1 MWPAGPPLASG
12 GVVDR
17 GDHDELHAA
26 ARARLEGRGLRCTAR
41 RERLLAVLVAEA
53 RPMTIAQICAR
64 APDLALSSTYR
75 NLMVLEA
82 AGVVHRIVTGDEFA
96 RFELAEDLT
105 GHHHHL
111 VCTACGTVEDL
122 PAAPALE
129 AALAEAG
136 RRARQRV
143 GFRAERHRLDLL
155 GRCRAC
161 TTDGSPA
168 AGR

>member
-1 MWPAGPPLASG
+1 MRYTP
-12 GVVDR
+12 
-17 GDHDELHAA
+17 
-26 ARARLEGRGLRCTAR
+26 R
-41 RERLLAVLVAEA
+41 RERLVAVLVGAP
-53 RPMTIAQICAR
+53 RPMTIAEICAG

-75 NLMVLEA
+75 NLMVLET
-82 AGVVHRIVTGDEFA
+82 AGVVHRIVTGDDYA

-111 VCTACGTVEDL
+111 VCTACGAVEDL

-129 AALAEAG
+129 SAVAEAG
-136 RRARQRV
+136 RHARQRV

-161 TTDGSPA
+161 DTGGPHA
-168 AGR
+168 AAR